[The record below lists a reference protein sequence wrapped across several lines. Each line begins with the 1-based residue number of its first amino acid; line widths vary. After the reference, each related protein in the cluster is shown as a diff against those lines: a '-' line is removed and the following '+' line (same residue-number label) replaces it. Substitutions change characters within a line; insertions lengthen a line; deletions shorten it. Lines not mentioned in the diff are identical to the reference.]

1 MLVSQGDAVWLHRK
15 TRCHPQKK
23 KPACAGDPSAWA
35 HAQEFAINNM
45 FVSLSVA
52 KYQQR
57 VNFSPLLQSV
67 AGISAQDG
75 LTARE
80 LDPSH

>member
-1 MLVSQGDAVWLHRK
+1 MLVNP
-15 TRCHPQKK
+15 CHAASLQNSLSPQKTG
-23 KPACAGDPSAWA
+23 CTGDPSAWA
-35 HAQEFAINNM
+35 NPRSFAINNV

-57 VNFSPLLQSV
+57 VNFSPLPESF

-75 LTARE
+75 LTAPEIDSSR
-80 LDPSH
+80 